1 MHDYQPLDL
10 NQFCNVGAAFIRE
23 GAEPAIG
30 IQTWH
35 GLPFVVGDAKPDPA
49 RCFIGFGSPGHA
61 GAGVTIPV
69 GVAARYVIFAHT
81 LLESRVREG
90 ESIGH
95 VIANYFFRFND
106 GQEEHVPIRE
116 RFEVAL
122 VPTWWGGLPFLAV
135 PDDKNGLMPRYE
147 GKWGQMGERQT
158 EAYMGWPHNS
168 QGYYL
173 WAWENRDPNRVIE
186 SIRLEGAD
194 RKFIVAAI
202 TLGFND
208 ESPFPRRAKREVKI
222 TLPQPEDSAKPF
234 SLEVAVDRGV
244 ATFPFALPEKSAN
257 VFLADN
263 FKGWGEA
270 QNKKS
275 GEAYV
280 EVSAIPSATVIVK
293 SADEE
298 IGRAN
303 WGVLEAQGK
312 IETSRLQLEIV
323 DRVRN
328 WVNVTVIDDE
338 TDRPVPCRVHFRSP
352 EGIPYQP
359 HGHHDHVNSNLDTW
373 HIDIGGDLRLG
384 QITYAYIDGRCQGWL
399 PRGDV
404 IVDVARG
411 FEYEPLRTRVN
422 IEPGQRE
429 LTLRL
434 KRWTNMNAQ
443 RWFSGDSH
451 VHFLGAN
458 GAHREAQGEDL
469 NVVNLLQSQWGHL
482 FTNTEDALGLTKTNN
497 GQTLVYC
504 SQENRQHMLGHLTLW
519 GLKEPVMPWCTDGPD
534 EAELGGALEET
545 MAYWADACRAQGGT
559 VILPHLPNPNC
570 EPAVL
575 IATGRADAVEMIVHG
590 NYEHLE
596 YYRYLNC
603 GYRLPL
609 VGGTDK
615 MYSNV
620 PVGLYR
626 TYAYVPE
633 EQEFT
638 YENWCRAVRLGRTF
652 LSGGPMIRLSVNGA
666 AIGDTLQLP
675 RGGGT
680 LELEA
685 TVESIFPLNN
695 LEIVQQGK
703 VVAVTEDAKGARR
716 LHLKTSLKVDQH
728 TWFAA
733 RCCRPDGTAARHHDE
748 WQRGMFAHTSP
759 IYVAVDGEWQL
770 FDQDAAEY
778 MLTLIEGGLSYI
790 RQRALHHPHGAVTH
804 HHGQDDHVAYLE
816 RPFHEAQAAIQRRV
830 SDG

>member
-1 MHDYQPLDL
+1 MRDYQPLDL
-10 NQFCNVGAAFIRE
+10 ARFCNVGTAFIGE
-23 GAEPAIG
+23 GAPPPLG
-30 IQTWH
+30 NQTWH
-35 GLPFVVGDAKPDPA
+35 GLLFTVGGATPDPA
-49 RCFIGFGSPGHA
+49 RCLIGFCQPQDA
-61 GAGVTIPV
+61 AVTIPV
-69 GVAARYVIFAHT
+69 GAAARYIIFAHA

-95 VIANYFFRFND
+95 IVANYLFRFSD
-106 GQEEHVPIRE
+106 GQVERVSIRE

-122 VPTWWGGLPFLAV
+122 VPTWWGGRPFLAL
-135 PDDKNGLMPRYE
+135 PDEKNGLLPRYS
-147 GKWGQMGERQT
+147 GKWEDMGRRQAET
-158 EAYMGWPHNS
+158 FQGDPHS
-168 QGYYL
+168 FYL
-173 WAWENRDPNRVIE
+173 WAWENREPDRVVESVTLEPN
-186 SIRLEGAD
+186 D
-194 RKFIVAAI
+194 RKFVVGAI

-208 ESPFPRRAKREVKI
+208 EAPFSRSAKREVKI
-222 TLPQPEDSAKPF
+222 TLPQPDDAAKPF
-234 SLEVAVDRGV
+234 NLEVDVDRGV
-244 ATFPFALPEKSAN
+244 TTFPFALPEMPAGE
-257 VFLADN
+257 FLTDA

-270 QNKKS
+270 QNAKS
-275 GEAYV
+275 SPAYI
-280 EVSAIPSATVIVK
+280 EVSAIPSATVTIR
-293 SADEE
+293 SAGEE

-303 WGVLEAQGK
+303 WGELQAQGQ
-312 IETSRLQLEIV
+312 IESSRMRLEIV
-323 DRVRN
+323 DRGRN
-328 WVNVTVIDDE
+328 WVHVTVLDDE
-338 TDRPVPCRVHFRSP
+338 SGRPVPCRVHFRSP

-359 HGHHDHVNSNLDTW
+359 HGHHDHLNSNLDTW
-373 HIDIGGDLRLG
+373 HMDIGGDLRLG

-411 FEYEPLRTRVN
+411 FEYEPLRTRVR
-422 IEPGQRE
+422 IEPGQTD

-482 FTNTEDALGLTKTNN
+482 FTNTEDALGLTTTNN

-559 VILPHLPNPNC
+559 VIIPHLPNPNC

-575 IATGRADAVEMIVHG
+575 IATGRADAVEMIMHG
-590 NYEHLE
+590 GYEHLE

-615 MYSNV
+615 MYGNV

-626 TYAYVPE
+626 TYANVPND
-633 EQEFT
+633 QEFT
-638 YENWCRAVRLGRTF
+638 YENWCRAVRAGRTF
-652 LSGGPMIRLSVNGA
+652 LSGGPIIHLRVNDA
-666 AIGDTLQLP
+666 TIGDTLQLP

-680 LELEA
+680 LEVEA
-685 TVESIFPLNN
+685 TAESIFPLHN
-695 LEIVQQGK
+695 LEIVQQGR
-703 VVAVTEDAKGARR
+703 VVAATEDVKGARR
-716 LHLKTSLKVDQH
+716 LHLKTSLQVDHH
-728 TWFAA
+728 TWLAA
-733 RCCRPDGTAARHHDE
+733 RCGRPDASAVHHHDE
-748 WQRGMFAHTSP
+748 WQRGVFAHTSP
-759 IYVAVDGEWQL
+759 VYVAVDGDWWL
-770 FDQDAAEY
+770 FDRDAAQY
-778 MLTLIEGGLSYI
+778 VLTLIDGGLAYI
-790 RQRALHHPHGAVTH
+790 RRSAHYHAPGTVTH
-804 HHGQDDHVAYLE
+804 HHGEDDHLAYLE
-816 RPFHEAQAAIQRRV
+816 RPFHEARELLTKRASSA
-830 SDG
+830 